1 MSTLLLSVAVI
12 SAAVTQA
19 AAFQISMHSSC
30 WIASMKVQ
38 ATCEVGADPPPPM
51 MAIVALKVLS
61 VRNDAA
67 MARKVLRSI

>member
-19 AAFQISMHSSC
+19 AAFQISMDSLLLDSEDG
-30 WIASMKVQ
+30 Q

-51 MAIVALKVLS
+51 MAIVALNVLS
-61 VRNDAA
+61 VMKDAA
-67 MARKVLRSI
+67 MARKELRSI